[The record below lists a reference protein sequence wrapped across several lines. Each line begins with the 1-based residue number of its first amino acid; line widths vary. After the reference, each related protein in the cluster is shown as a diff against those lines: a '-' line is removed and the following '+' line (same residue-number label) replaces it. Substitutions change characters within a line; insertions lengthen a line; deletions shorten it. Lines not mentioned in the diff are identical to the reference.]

1 MIYIGHFWS
10 KTDKEKISIAL
21 SQPRG
26 MNLRE
31 ERKLN
36 PTWDILNR
44 YKKDG
49 NWKQYVIEYNKILS
63 KLDPTIVAEKWDNKV
78 LCCFC
83 GSNKCHRYLVATWL
97 INAGIDVE
105 VI

>member
-10 KTDKEKISIAL
+10 ETNVEKISIAL

-36 PTWDILNR
+36 PTWPILNR
-44 YKKDG
+44 YKQNGDWIEYTK
-49 NWKQYVIEYNKILS
+49 EYNKILS
-63 KLDPTIVAEKWDNKV
+63 KLDPILVAEKWDGKC
-78 LCCFC
+78 LCCWC
-83 GSNKCHRYLVATWL
+83 GSEECHRYLVAEWL
-97 INAGIDVE
+97 RNAGIE
-105 VI
+105 VVVI

>member
-44 YKKDG
+44 YKKD
-49 NWKQYVIEYNKILS
+49 
-63 KLDPTIVAEKWDNKV
+63 
-78 LCCFC
+78 
-83 GSNKCHRYLVATWL
+83 
-97 INAGIDVE
+97 
-105 VI
+105 